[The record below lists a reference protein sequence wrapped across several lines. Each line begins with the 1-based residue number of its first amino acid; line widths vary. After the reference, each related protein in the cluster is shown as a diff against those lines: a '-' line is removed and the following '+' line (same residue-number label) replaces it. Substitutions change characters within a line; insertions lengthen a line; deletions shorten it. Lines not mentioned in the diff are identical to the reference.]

1 MCVCLVLFQNS
12 LDFVVVVVVVISNF
26 RGAVPAPIINGV
38 HYFTALELEK
48 SLELCEDSF
57 KTPFGRYSEK
67 R

>member
-1 MCVCLVLFQNS
+1 MCAWYYFKILWIF
-12 LDFVVVVVVVISNF
+12 FVVVVVISNF

-48 SLELCEDSF
+48 SLELYEDSF